1 MRKPWRL
8 AIKRR
13 LNKKHQEELDALLL
27 VEEEAQDGAGS
38 SSDAVAAPAPA
49 PLDPKE
55 ARKAR
60 LEELYQQ
67 VVSEYDA
74 LATRVGKAA

>member
-1 MRKPWRL
+1 M
-8 AIKRR
+8 
-13 LNKKHQEELDALLL
+13 
-27 VEEEAQDGAGS
+27 G
-38 SSDAVAAPAPA
+38 VAAPAPA